1 MLFSRI
7 ADAKVVFLSKF
18 NNGARGRQP
27 ARREEVDM
35 TAHLSGA
42 VPGADEL
49 AGAEAGLADELGATF
64 DHVAIAGRRIRDML
78 PLWRDTLG
86 GRFVVGADNAV
97 FGWRAV
103 RLELG
108 GIWCVEL
115 IEPLPGSA
123 FLDSFLRGRPDG
135 GLHHVT
141 FLVDDVRA
149 AFERFAARGFQPYG
163 ADPEWFQM
171 FVHPRRAGGVLLQL
185 MRRAHGRADGRG
197 DEPAMTVED
206 VLAGRGHRGTGV
218 SSP

>member
-1 MLFSRI
+1 
-7 ADAKVVFLSKF
+7 
-18 NNGARGRQP
+18 
-27 ARREEVDM
+27 M
-35 TAHLSGA
+35 TAHLRGA
-42 VPGADEL
+42 AELGAEL
-49 AGAEAGLADELGATF
+49 GGDEAGLADELGATF

-86 GRFVVGADNAV
+86 GRFVVGADNPQI
-97 FGWRAV
+97 GWRAV

-108 GIWCVEL
+108 GTWCVEL

-123 FLDSFLRGRPDG
+123 FLDSYLRHRPDG

-149 AFERFAARGFQPYG
+149 AFERFAARGYEPFG
-163 ADPEWFQM
+163 ADQEWFQM

-185 MRRAHGRADGRG
+185 MRRHQADGGEAERQ
-197 DEPAMTVED
+197 AMTVED